1 MMGSLR
7 RITAVAGNTFLE
19 AVRQKVFAVLL
30 VFALVL
36 IYGANYFTEFSF
48 QEQFKFLKDLGYA
61 SISLTGIL
69 VGLLGASQLIPG
81 EIERRTI
88 LTALCRPL
96 RRWEFIAGKY
106 LGLAT
111 LLAVMVAI
119 MAIAVGGVLGWK
131 EAQLIAREGSD
142 PAVAAAIQKEARDPR
157 LLQAVLLVEM
167 KLAVVAAV
175 AVFFSTI
182 ATSTTFVMAMTLMV
196 YLIGHLESVAREQW
210 LESGEVAASWVAKA
224 FLAVV
229 AFLVPDF
236 NLYNLIDEIIAGNA
250 VSWRS
255 TLEVTGYSAVYIA
268 VLLTAASVLFE
279 GRDI

>member
-7 RITAVAGNTFLE
+7 RISAVASNTFLE

-30 VFALVL
+30 VFGLVL

-61 SISLTGIL
+61 AISLTGLL
-69 VGLLGASQLIPG
+69 VGLLGASQLIPV

-96 RRWEFIAGKY
+96 HRWEFIVGKY
-106 LGLAT
+106 LGLA
-111 LLAVMVAI
+111 LLLGVMVGV
-119 MAIAVGGVLGWK
+119 MALAVGGVLGWK
-131 EAQLIAREGSD
+131 EAQLVAREGSD

-157 LLQAVLLVEM
+157 LLQAVLLVGV

-175 AVFFSTI
+175 AVFFSTV
-182 ATSTTFVMAMTLMV
+182 ATSTTFVIAMTLMV
-196 YLIGHLESVAREQW
+196 YLIGHLQSVAREQW
-210 LESGEVAASWVAKA
+210 LESGEVVQAGAKL
-224 FLAVV
+224 FLAAV

-236 NLYNLIDEIIAGNA
+236 NLYNLIDEIIAGNE
-250 VSWRS
+250 VVWRS
-255 TLEVTGYSAVYIA
+255 TLEVVGYSVVYIT
-268 VLLTAASVLFE
+268 VLLTAASVVFE